1 MRSSRTRNSAKFGV
15 RIKCNAP
22 VKLHR
27 FTDYFKGFEKV
38 GAVRAL
44 FGNKTEK
51 VLSRLKVE
59 FFSSRFGYMGVSDL
73 DGHLLVST
81 HHLKNSDL
89 RTLYLDVVHEL
100 HHVKQFMDGK
110 KLFIDRFE
118 YVDQPTEVE
127 AYKATVKEAKRI
139 HMSNKEIIEYLAV
152 EWNTPE
158 QQKRLVKKM
167 GLA

>member
-1 MRSSRTRNSAKFGV
+1 MRSSRIRKSAKFGV
-15 RIKCNAP
+15 RIKRIAP

-27 FTDYFKGFEKV
+27 FTDYFNGFEKV

-51 VLSRLKVE
+51 VLSRLMVE
-59 FFSSRFGYMGVSDL
+59 FFTSRFGYMGVSDL

-81 HHLKNSDL
+81 HHLKGSNF

-127 AYKATVKEAKRI
+127 AYKATVKEARRI
-139 HMSNKEIIEYLAV
+139 GMSNKEIIEYLKV
-152 EWNTPE
+152 EWNTPA
-158 QQKRLVKKM
+158 QQERLVKKM
-167 GLA
+167 DLA

>member
-1 MRSSRTRNSAKFGV
+1 MHSSGIQNSTKFGV
-15 RIKCNAP
+15 RIRRKAP
-22 VKLHR
+22 VKLYP
-27 FTDYFKGFEKV
+27 FTDYFKGFERV

-44 FGNKTEK
+44 FGNTTEK
-51 VLSRLKVE
+51 VLSRLRVE
-59 FFSSRFGYMGVSDL
+59 FFSSRFGYMGVSDS

-81 HHLKNSDL
+81 HHLKNSNF

-100 HHVKQFMDGK
+100 HHVRQFMDGK
-110 KLFIDRFE
+110 KLFIDRFD

-139 HMSNKEIIEYLAV
+139 GMSKKEIVEYLKV